1 MRTTLD
7 IRDDILEQVRVYA
20 AARSISNELESEL
33 R

>member
-20 AARSISNELESEL
+20 ARAIASEMK
-33 R
+33 REFC